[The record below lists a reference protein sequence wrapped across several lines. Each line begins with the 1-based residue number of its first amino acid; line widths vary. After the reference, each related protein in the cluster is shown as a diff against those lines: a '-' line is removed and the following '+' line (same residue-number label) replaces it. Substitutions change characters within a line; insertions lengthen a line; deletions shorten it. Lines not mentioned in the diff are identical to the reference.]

1 MFEGKK
7 MILPKYVAV
16 QAYLESS
23 GTAFAEL
30 RYVEPLLEKMLE
42 VDELS
47 AAMGKEILGHKSD
60 VAKTIYNLFQ
70 HIGIIKARFD
80 PETTTDYFSL
90 TNFSK
95 YLLET
100 RTDNQNL
107 VQPLIPFFLTWLPLK
122 IFLKYLQENPGAD
135 LNRLRSTLGEQ
146 LLYHTKETAQLFK
159 GVSFRGGR
167 RPFNEMNVENVLCK
181 IGGYLGLTY
190 KEKRFGPYYL
200 TPLGKYV
207 TNSIDMLNFQ
217 FKNLDRNLDPIKL
230 AILDFVS
237 QGAKNLIVFSNKE
250 EGNKIREFVSFLE
263 TNTNYRVH
271 INYNLSNFN
280 AILSTNS
287 AFWAF
292 ANIFSNVTYD
302 QIKVLEFNTKILEYI
317 EM

>member
-1 MFEGKK
+1 

-42 VDELS
+42 IDEIS

-60 VAKTIYNLFQ
+60 VSKTIYNLFQ

-80 PETTTDYFSL
+80 PESATDYFSL

-95 YLLET
+95 YLLES
-100 RTDNQNL
+100 RPDNQNI

-135 LNRLRSTLGEQ
+135 LNRLRSNLGEQ
-146 LLYHTKETAQLFK
+146 LLYHTKETASIFN

-167 RPFNEMNVENVLCK
+167 RPFNEMSVENVLCK
-181 IGGYLGLTY
+181 VGNYLGLTY
-190 KEKRFGPYYL
+190 KERKFGPYYL

-207 TNSIDMLNFQ
+207 VESIDMQNYQ
-217 FKNLDRNLDPIKL
+217 FKNLDRNLDPTKL

-237 QGAKNLIVFSNKE
+237 QGAKNLIVFSDKE
-250 EGNKIREFVSFLE
+250 GATSIREFVSFLE
-263 TNTNYRVH
+263 NNTDYRVH
-271 INYNLSNFN
+271 INYNVSNFK

-287 AFWAF
+287 AFWTF
-292 ANIFSNVTYD
+292 GNIFSNVTYD
-302 QIKVLEFNTKILEYI
+302 QIKVLEFNTKVLDYI